1 MSFAQTQAK
10 WISGLLLIVTAA
22 GAMGADFEF
31 RFWPAPGAEKDPRFI
46 RFDDGPCG
54 QVATARVRTMPRYSK
69 AEIFA
74 PERVLELNG
83 RGEVIR
89 QWGIPVDATP
99 YALDGND
106 LLFAF
111 SELSYRVSTTRVI
124 SELKGQTAKQSPAP
138 EPVQCVTPKEFE
150 PSDYVGCWQI
160 KDRRSGNKRLL
171 AFEGVC
177 T

>member
-1 MSFAQTQAK
+1 MSTEQTLAK
-10 WISGLLLIVTAA
+10 FFSGLLLVVSAA
-22 GAMGADFEF
+22 GVMAADFEF
-31 RFWPAPGAEKDPRFI
+31 RFWASPGADKDPRFI

-69 AEIFA
+69 TELFA

-83 RGEVIR
+83 RGGVIR
-89 QWGIPVDATP
+89 QWAIPVDATP

-106 LLFAF
+106 LMFAF
-111 SELSYRVSTTRVI
+111 NESLYRVSTARVI
-124 SELKGQTAKQSPAP
+124 SEFKGQTAMQSPAL

-150 PSDYVGCWQI
+150 PSDYVGCWKV
-160 KDRRSGNKRLL
+160 KDRRSGKKRLL

>member
-10 WISGLLLIVTAA
+10 LISGLLLIVTAV
-22 GAMGADFEF
+22 GAMAADFEF

-69 AEIFA
+69 TEIFA

-89 QWGIPVDATP
+89 QWVIPVDATP
-99 YALDGND
+99 YALDGNE
-106 LLFAF
+106 LLFVF
-111 SELSYRVSTTRVI
+111 SELSYRVSTSRVI
-124 SELKGQTAKQSPAP
+124 SEHKGQPAKQSPAP
-138 EPVQCVTPKEFE
+138 EPVQCAKPKEFE

-160 KDRRSGNKRLL
+160 KDQRSGNKRLL

>member
-1 MSFAQTQAK
+1 
-10 WISGLLLIVTAA
+10 
-22 GAMGADFEF
+22 MGADFEF

-69 AEIFA
+69 TALLA
-74 PERVLELNG
+74 PERVLELNR

-89 QWGIPVDATP
+89 QWDIPVDATP
-99 YALDGND
+99 YALHGND

-111 SELSYRVSTTRVI
+111 SELSYRVSTSHVI
-124 SELKGQTAKQSPAP
+124 SELKGQAATQSPAP

-150 PSDYVGCWQI
+150 PSDYAGCWLF
-160 KDRRSGNKRLL
+160 KDQRSGTKRLL